1 MAQIQQ
7 QGSRWLISGDM
18 TINQVD
24 VLLAESK
31 ALQMPAELEVD
42 LAQVAEVDTVAL
54 SLIFEWLRHAAAN
67 KANIKLVNLPAN
79 LVSLATL
86 YGVLEL
92 IPQSGVSHSH

>member
-1 MAQIQQ
+1 
-7 QGSRWLISGDM
+7 M

-86 YGVLEL
+86 YGVLAL
-92 IPQSGVSHSH
+92 IPQSGTSHSH

>member
-7 QGSRWLISGDM
+7 QGSRWLISGEM

-86 YGVLEL
+86 YGVLAL
-92 IPQSGVSHSH
+92 IPQSGTSHSH

>member
-86 YGVLEL
+86 YGVLAL
-92 IPQSGVSHSH
+92 IPQSGTSHSH